1 MNILR
6 RITALSLCIV
16 MVLTMAACGDNTG
29 SSVSQ
34 ESSSETDISQESSEE
49 ASENSD
55 NSTEEE
61 ASNEDVSTEEVSDE
75 EDLTEA
81 DLEELFE
88 NDLDHYMDEDIFGA
102 STILLDPDTGNEEF
116 VAAFKANEIDAE
128 YLAAY
133 EASENIISM
142 MQSCDAAAEKWRDQI
157 DYGYIAALE
166 ATEGE
171 ERRSI
176 REGQEAWLSG
186 IDESVE
192 NIRSGYDQTASISK
206 YLISADIM
214 LFYRQRAMVLSQI
227 VFEKTGEMP
236 QVTDGV
242 G

>member
-6 RITALSLCIV
+6 RIIALSLCIV

-34 ESSSETDISQESSEE
+34 ESGSDTDISQESSEE
-49 ASENSD
+49 SSENSETL
-55 NSTEEE
+55 TEEE
-61 ASNEDVSTEEVSDE
+61 TSAEITSDE
-75 EDLTEA
+75 NSSD
-81 DLEELFE
+81 EELFE
-88 NDLDHYMDEDIFGA
+88 DDLDYYMDEDIFGA

>member
-1 MNILR
+1 MNILK
-6 RITALSLCIV
+6 RITALSLFIV
-16 MVLTMAACGDNTG
+16 IVLTMAACGDNTG

-34 ESSSETDISQESSEE
+34 ESGSDTDISQESSEE
-49 ASENSD
+49 SSENSETL
-55 NSTEEE
+55 TEEE
-61 ASNEDVSTEEVSDE
+61 TSAEITSDE
-75 EDLTEA
+75 NSSD
-81 DLEELFE
+81 EELFE
-88 NDLDHYMDEDIFGA
+88 DDLDYYMDEDIFGA

-236 QVTDGV
+236 RVTDGV